1 VIGIYVRRSA
11 FQITEQGIAN
21 ILREGQPNLVSP
33 FPGYLQRAA
42 VPVNVGEPETRHISR
57 AQS

>member
-1 VIGIYVRRSA
+1 MIGIQVRRSA
-11 FQITEQGIAN
+11 FQITEQSIAN

-33 FPGYLQRAA
+33 FSGYLQGAT